1 MNKIRSSIHP
11 IRSYVNFANAGGRR
25 T

>member
-11 IRSYVNFANAGGRR
+11 IRSYVNSANAGGRR